1 MTELSSKVALVVGGG
16 GGIGLGIAKAMA
28 TEGCRVALADIS
40 EDALKQAA
48 TENTGMVW
56 KVVDATDRRSVADL
70 FQWAESEVG
79 PVEVVAYSAGM
90 NVANRMFQN
99 IDPADYDQV
108 NDVNANGAF
117 LCIRAALEVMRPRK
131 TGTIINIVSLAGL
144 RSMLLAGLPYCTSKF
159 AQGAMGLFA
168 NQEVNADG
176 VRVTNIYP
184 GETNTPI
191 VDKRPEPPPAEKRAA
206 MLQPED
212 IAACAVLAAKLDAR
226 AVLPE
231 IVVTPRHMP
240 MS

>member
-1 MTELSSKVALVVGGG
+1 MDLNGKVALVVGAG
-16 GGIGLGIAKAMA
+16 GGIGLGIATAMA
-28 TEGCRVALADIS
+28 KEGCRVALADVS

-48 TENTGMVW
+48 AANPEMVW
-56 KVVDATDRRSVADL
+56 KVVDATDRQSVADL
-70 FQWAESEVG
+70 FAWAEADVG
-79 PVEVVAYSAGM
+79 PVEVVVYSAGI
-90 NVANRMFQN
+90 NIANRMFDN
-99 IDPADYDQV
+99 IDPEEYDKV

-117 LCIRAALEVMRPRK
+117 LCLHAALKVMRPRK
-131 TGTIINIVSLAGL
+131 SGTIINIVSLAGL

-168 NQEVNADG
+168 NQEANADG

-212 IAACAVLAAKLDAR
+212 IAACAVLAAKLDPR
-226 AVLPE
+226 AVVPE

-240 MS
+240 LG